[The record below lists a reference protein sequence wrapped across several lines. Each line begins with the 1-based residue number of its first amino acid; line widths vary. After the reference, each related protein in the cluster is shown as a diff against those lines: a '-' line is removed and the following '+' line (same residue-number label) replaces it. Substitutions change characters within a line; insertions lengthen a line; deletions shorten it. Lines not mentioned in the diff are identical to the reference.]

1 MLKNL
6 RDEMRLCLQRA
17 EDCAQ
22 KAAAESDSQIK
33 ADFLDTK
40 RRWTALA
47 GNYEFANQLIGDRP
61 ERSDNLPKVR
71 TRY

>member
-6 RDEMRLCLQRA
+6 RDAIRRCLQRA

-22 KAAAESDSQIK
+22 KA

-47 GNYEFANQLIGDRP
+47 RNYEFANQLNDDRP
-61 ERSDNLPKVR
+61 PKSDKLPKAR

>member
-6 RDEMRLCLQRA
+6 RDEIRLCLQRA

-22 KAAAESDSQIK
+22 KATAESDPQIK

-47 GNYEFANQLIGDRP
+47 GNYEFANQLNDDRP
-61 ERSDNLPKVR
+61 PKSDKLPKAR